1 VLDSRGGETASGAY
15 RARADPYRVGR
26 AGAPGEFGCRSD
38 THINEITN
46 LIRTERLN
54 DVVLCGHSYGGM
66 VVTGVADR
74 IRPQIASLVYL
85 DSFVPH
91 DGDSVLSLTGWPIPD
106 GPTVAP
112 PPASSLGLRGEDAV
126 WVDGLITPHPSGCI
140 TQPIALQRAPAE
152 GVPATYVLAT
162 DRASRIPHL
171 LHAYERA
178 GVTSGWTARTINGSH
193 KLMIDSPGEVTTEL
207 LCASGRRN
215 TPRLPSLTRC
225 QPPPRS
231 PASGVGR
238 GRTRPAGRAARAA
251 VARRS

>member
-1 VLDSRGGETASGAY
+1 MEAGAGLAW
-15 RARADPYRVGR
+15 RRNCVRRISCTRRSLPGWR
-26 AGAPGEFGCRSD
+26 AGAPGEFGCRSGHSHQRD
-38 THINEITN
+38 HQPDPNGA
-46 LIRTERLN
+46 TERCRALRT
-54 DVVLCGHSYGGM
+54 LLRRHG
-66 VVTGVADR
+66 R
-74 IRPQIASLVYL
+74 
-85 DSFVPH
+85 

-126 WVDGLITPHPSGCI
+126 WVDGLTTPHPSGCI